1 MVHSKLMVVEK
12 WNSGRVDMFH
22 VAGGVGGLA

>member
-12 WNSGRVDMFH
+12 WNSGRGDIFH
-22 VAGGVGGLA
+22 VVGGVGDLV